1 MPTGSRRA
9 IILYPSCLISCTL
22 PIRPTGRGIGG
33 HGEGG
38 FDEGEARHN
47 EHAPVDRSGRAGRRI
62 SVAPLRQPF
71 EQDRYDQSHGHN
83 CENVDAPTLISI
95 HSRRPVLS
103 SSLSPIR
110 RAMQTISKATPRTRL
125 SSGSNRS
132 PLRNGVI
139 GMRACPLDRREHY
152 RTLSHRRL
160 GGCRCR

>member
-1 MPTGSRRA
+1 L
-9 IILYPSCLISCTL
+9 ILNPEVAPGHHPVPVVLDL
-22 PIRPTGRGIGG
+22 VHPIRPTGRGIGG

-95 HSRRPVLS
+95 HSRRPVLW

-125 SSGSNRS
+125 SSGSNPS
-132 PLRNGVI
+132 PLRNG
-139 GMRACPLDRREHY
+139 GDRHAREHY